1 MSRSGGHQAVPLV
14 IMVDYS
20 PTYLSPQSSA
30 SQRRCRTVRR
40 SRLGLSLSLKY
51 GGKRIDWVLTT
62 LVDKQREVVLA
73 VLVEEVFAD
82 LLRALAGLSVL
93 QKQKRL
99 EL

>member
-1 MSRSGGHQAVPLV
+1 
-14 IMVDYS
+14 MVDYS
-20 PTYLSPQSSA
+20 PTYLSPQSPA

-51 GGKRIDWVLTT
+51 GGIRIGWVLTT
-62 LVDKQREVVLA
+62 LVDEQREVVLA